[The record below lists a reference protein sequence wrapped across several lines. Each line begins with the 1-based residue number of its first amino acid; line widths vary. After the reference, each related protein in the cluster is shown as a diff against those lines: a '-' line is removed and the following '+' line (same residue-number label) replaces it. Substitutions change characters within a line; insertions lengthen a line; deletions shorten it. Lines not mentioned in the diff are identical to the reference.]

1 MTLTKPHPSNGFTR
15 LAILFLLATPVAF
28 YSHGN
33 TGIVFAD
40 VVSVLGLI
48 LFCRYLLRLE
58 AFFLATTIA
67 VSTFICITYIFIRA
81 NSSIYPLGSLV
92 FFLKPCFAY
101 FSALFL
107 IRSGTPSDYLFSRFS
122 LLSSISLISII
133 GTISYHNG
141 GVVRADSHLNGSIF
155 GLEIFGSY
163 GVNSLAIFFSLCSY
177 AAAYPLM
184 VSIQHRLRPI
194 FLLIGIGFAYLAL
207 MSLSRAAALGLILM
221 WGTLILLQARQHPFR
236 AILFLV
242 LSSAGTLHLALSLNE
257 SDMLTAKTMQ
267 IQKGLASGDID
278 SISSGRLSL
287 YYAAVIDVLNNP
299 LAGSAFQGFSAGAD
313 NLRQFDELSGLS
325 PHNQYITTVWKM
337 GLIAAAFYFLMLL
350 TMILKSLRNCSE
362 CEKPWLIGFL
372 LGTFVIFCNTW
383 DVLMIPNVGAL
394 VFFTLGAFASK
405 GSNR

>member
-1 MTLTKPHPSNGFTR
+1 M
-15 LAILFLLATPVAF
+15 
-28 YSHGN
+28 
-33 TGIVFAD
+33 
-40 VVSVLGLI
+40 VSVLGLI

-107 IRSGTPSDYLFSRFS
+107 IRSGTPSSYLFSRFS

-184 VSIQHRLRPI
+184 VSIQNRLRPI

-242 LSSAGTLHLALSLNE
+242 LSSAGTLLLVLSLNE
-257 SDMLTAKTMQ
+257 SGMLTAKTMQ
-267 IQKGLASGDID
+267 IQEGLASGDID

-325 PHNQYITTVWKM
+325 PHNQYIATVWKM

-350 TMILKSLRNCSE
+350 TMIIKSLRNCSE